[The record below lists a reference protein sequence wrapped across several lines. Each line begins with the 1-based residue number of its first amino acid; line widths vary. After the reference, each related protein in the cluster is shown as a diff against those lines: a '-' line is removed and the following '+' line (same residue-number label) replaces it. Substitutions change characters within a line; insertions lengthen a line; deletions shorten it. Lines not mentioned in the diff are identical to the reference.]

1 MPRLDR
7 AGPDTGADQDRWLR
21 ARTTCLQEARRVLR
35 DPSDAE
41 EAAQEAVL
49 RAWRQPDHAIVDH
62 AGWLR
67 AVARNEAL
75 RLADKRRLRMGRES
89 PQDAGEVVDQSNWE
103 MATLDAVLVADLL
116 SSLGE
121 RDREL
126 LVLRYLEDQTQP
138 QIAARLGMPEGT
150 VKVRLHRLRRRL
162 QEHSQD
168 RDH

>member
-1 MPRLDR
+1 
-7 AGPDTGADQDRWLR
+7 
-21 ARTTCLQEARRVLR
+21 
-35 DPSDAE
+35 
-41 EAAQEAVL
+41 
-49 RAWRQPDHAIVDH
+49 
-62 AGWLR
+62 
-67 AVARNEAL
+67 
-75 RLADKRRLRMGRES
+75 
-89 PQDAGEVVDQSNWE
+89 VVDQSNWE